1 MNLEHLNSTPARWY
15 TLLGLLL
22 VPLLVAGGFLL
33 AGVNADAR
41 THTVKAA
48 VVNLDDPI
56 TLNGQY
62 TPLGRQLTAN
72 LVDSNRQEN
81 LTWVLESESNAR
93 SGLATGTYAA
103 MVVIP
108 RNFSAAATSFSKAAD
123 QAEQATIEV
132 STSPV
137 AGVADATLG
146 KLVASEAAVTLN
158 QTLTESYLKQIY
170 IGFND
175 TGKQFATLAD
185 ASGQLADGTESLS
198 DGIGK
203 AADGSKQLY
212 TGASQLSSGLG
223 QLNAKTKS
231 MPKDIR
237 KLANGAAQYV
247 DGVNQ
252 LVTQSAAGQQTIIAT
267 VKQFEDGATGLSS
280 GLKSYQQSMANLG
293 SVSAVTDPAVSAAK
307 SAAAGNAPCPTFS
320 ADSTTQA
327 SMCAAFE
334 AGRNAGA
341 TIGANVGVAAGGQ
354 AAAQGLEAKVD
365 GSSILSGA
373 GQLAGGLTQ
382 FRQGLEAAATDKATI
397 AQLKQLT
404 AGGKQLADG
413 TDKLAD
419 GMPALADGI
428 SKLADG
434 SAQLATGIDK
444 FGAGLIDAHTG
455 ATKLADGM
463 RKMADGIAEGKDKI
477 PSFSSSDRE
486 NLSTV
491 VAAPIDT
498 SDLNGLA
505 NPDLGWIS
513 LVLILSLWLG
523 ALAIYAVVKAIGAGL
538 LSSSE
543 PTALLIGRSLLPG
556 AVVIAV
562 QAVLVAGLGQFG
574 LDLSLQK
581 WLAVAGVLVIA
592 GLTFVVINH
601 ALVAWL
607 GGVGRVVS
615 VAFAV
620 LTAAAALVGSAPGV
634 FAALRPFSPLTP
646 ALDAVRAI
654 VTESSGAVTSTLT
667 LVGWLLMGI
676 LASSIAVARRRTTTL
691 SAVLA
696 AG

>member
-48 VVNLDDPI
+48 IVNLDDPVTI
-56 TLNGQY
+56 NGQY

-72 LVDSNRQEN
+72 LVDSQRQEN
-81 LTWVLESESNAR
+81 LTWVLESETNAR
-93 SGLATGTYAA
+93 TGLATGTYAA

-108 RNFSAAATSFSKAAD
+108 QNFSAAATSFSKDAD

-185 ASGQLADGTESLS
+185 ASGQLADGAGKLS

-203 AADGSKQLY
+203 AADGSQQLY
-212 TGASQLSSGLG
+212 TGASKLSTGLG
-223 QLNAKTKS
+223 TYAK
-231 MPKDIR
+231 
-237 KLANGAAQYV
+237 
-247 DGVNQ
+247 GVGQ
-252 LVTQSAAGQQTIIAT
+252 LVDKSQSSQK
-267 VKQFEDGATGLSS
+267 VL
-280 GLKSYQQSMANLG
+280 
-293 SVSAVTDPAVSAAK
+293 AK
-307 SAAAGNAPCPTFS
+307 
-320 ADSTTQA
+320 
-327 SMCAAFE
+327 
-334 AGRNAGA
+334 
-341 TIGANVGVAAGGQ
+341 NVA
-354 AAAQGLEAKVD
+354 
-365 GSSILSGA
+365 
-373 GQLAGGLTQ
+373 
-382 FRQGLEAAATDKATI
+382 
-397 AQLKQLT
+397 
-404 AGGKQLADG
+404 
-413 TDKLAD
+413 KLAD
-419 GMPALADGI
+419 GASDISGGLNTYQSSLEKNANDASDGAKSITQLLTALGQGQVSPDVVVGAIKQACGIDTDPSKLGTDGPVCVASLTASSRALAGAAAGLDQKDPQTGQ
-428 SKLADG
+428 SLKSGTAALAGGVGQLSSALTKASNDKKTAAQLKKLKSGGQQLATG
-434 SAQLATGIDK
+434 AAQLATGIDT

-455 ATKLADGM
+455 SAKLADGM

-523 ALAIYAVVKAIGAGL
+523 ALAIYSVVKAIGAGL

-543 PTALLIGRSLLPG
+543 PTAMLIGRSLLPG
-556 AVVIAV
+556 AVVITV

-574 LDLSLQK
+574 LDLPLQK
-581 WLAVAGVLVIA
+581 WLGVAGVLVIA

-667 LVGWLLMGI
+667 LVGWLLMGV

>member
-48 VVNLDDPI
+48 VVNLDDPV
-56 TLNGQY
+56 TLDGQY

-81 LTWVLESESNAR
+81 LTWVLESETNAR
-93 SGLATGTYAA
+93 TGLATGTYAA

-108 RNFSAAATSFSKAAD
+108 QNFSAAATSFSKDAD

-137 AGVADATLG
+137 SGVADATLG

-185 ASGQLADGTESLS
+185 ASGQLADGTEALS

-203 AADGSKQLY
+203 AADGSQQLY

-237 KLANGAAQYV
+237 KLANGAAKYV
-247 DGVNQ
+247 DGVDQ
-252 LVTQSAAGQQTIIAT
+252 LVEGSAKGQQAIIAT
-267 VKQFEDGATGLSS
+267 VKQFEDGSAGMGTQFGNFASNSQLVQGAAAAAEQAATQVPCPDFGDPSTQAAMCTAFQA
-280 GLKSYQQSMANLG
+280 GLKG
-293 SVSAVTDPAVSAAK
+293 
-307 SAAAGNAPCPTFS
+307 
-320 ADSTTQA
+320 
-327 SMCAAFE
+327 
-334 AGRNAGA
+334 GA
-341 TIGANVGVAAGGQ
+341 QVGANVGVGAAGQ
-354 AAAQGLEAKVD
+354 AAEQGVK
-365 GSSILSGA
+365 
-373 GQLAGGLTQ
+373 QFTGGLTQ
-382 FRQGLEAAATDKATI
+382 FRQGLEAAASDKATI

-419 GMPALADGI
+419 GIPALADGI
-428 SKLADG
+428 SKLAGG
-434 SAQLATGIDK
+434 SAQLATGIDT

-455 ATKLADGM
+455 STKLADGM

-538 LSSSE
+538 LSSSD

-556 AVVIAV
+556 AVVITV
-562 QAVLVAGLGQFG
+562 QALLVAGLGQFG
-574 LDLSLQK
+574 LDLSVQK

-615 VAFAV
+615 VTFAV

-667 LVGWLLMGI
+667 LVGWLLMGV

>member
-48 VVNLDDPI
+48 VVNLDDPVTI
-56 TLNGQY
+56 NGQY

-72 LVDSNRQEN
+72 LVDSKRQEN
-81 LTWVLESESNAR
+81 LTWVLESETNAR
-93 SGLATGTYAA
+93 AGLATGTYAA

-108 RNFSAAATSFSKAAD
+108 QNFSAAATSFSKDAD

-146 KLVASEAAVTLN
+146 KLVASEAAITLN

-185 ASGQLADGTESLS
+185 ASGQLADGAGKLS

-203 AADGSKQLY
+203 AADGSQQLY

-223 QLNAKTKS
+223 TYVSGVGQLVDKSQSSQKVLAKNVAKLADGASGISGGLNTYQSTLEKNAK
-231 MPKDIR
+231 D
-237 KLANGAAQYV
+237 AADGAEGITALLKALGQGADV
-247 DGVNQ
+247 SAQ
-252 LVTQSAAGQQTIIAT
+252 LVGAIKQACRIDTPPADLGTDGPICVASLTASSQALAG
-267 VKQFEDGATGLSS
+267 
-280 GLKSYQQSMANLG
+280 
-293 SVSAVTDPAVSAAK
+293 
-307 SAAAGNAPCPTFS
+307 AAAGLDQKDPQTGQS
-320 ADSTTQA
+320 LKSGT
-327 SMCAAFE
+327 AA
-334 AGRNAGA
+334 
-341 TIGANVGVAAGGQ
+341 
-354 AAAQGLEAKVD
+354 
-365 GSSILSGA
+365 
-373 GQLAGGLTQ
+373 LAGGVGQLSSALTK
-382 FRQGLEAAATDKATI
+382 ASNDKKTA
-397 AQLKQLT
+397 AQLKRLKS
-404 AGGKQLADG
+404 GGKQLATG
-413 TDKLAD
+413 A
-419 GMPALADGI
+419 
-428 SKLADG
+428 
-434 SAQLATGIDK
+434 AQLATGIDK

-455 ATKLADGM
+455 STKLADGM

-556 AVVIAV
+556 AVVISV

-581 WLAVAGVLVIA
+581 WFAVAGVLVIA

-607 GGVGRVVS
+607 GGVGRVIS

-620 LTAAAALVGSAPGV
+620 LTAAAALIGSAPGV

-667 LVGWLLMGI
+667 LVGWLLMGL

>member
-48 VVNLDDPI
+48 VVNLDDPVTI
-56 TLNGQY
+56 NGQY

-72 LVDSNRQEN
+72 LVDSDRQEN
-81 LTWVLESESNAR
+81 LTWVLESETNAR
-93 SGLATGTYAA
+93 TGLATGTYAA

-108 RNFSAAATSFSKAAD
+108 QNFSAAATSFSKDAD

-146 KLVASEAAVTLN
+146 KLVASEAAITLN

-185 ASGQLADGTESLS
+185 ASGQLADGTEALS

-203 AADGSKQLY
+203 AADGGKQLY
-212 TGASQLSSGLG
+212 TGASQLSDGLG
-223 QLNAKTKS
+223 QLAAKTKS
-231 MPKDIR
+231 MPKDVR

-247 DGVNQ
+247 DGVDQ
-252 LVTQSAAGQQTIIAT
+252 LVAGSAQGQQTIIAT
-267 VKQFEDGATGLSS
+267 VKQFEDGAAGMGAQFGNFTSNSQLVQGATAAAEQAATQVPCPDFGDPSTQAAMCQAFQA
-280 GLKSYQQSMANLG
+280 GLKGGAQ
-293 SVSAVTDPAVSAAK
+293 V
-307 SAAAGNAPCPTFS
+307 
-320 ADSTTQA
+320 
-327 SMCAAFE
+327 
-334 AGRNAGA
+334 GA
-341 TIGANVGVAAGGQ
+341 TVGVGAAGQ
-354 AAAQGLEAKVD
+354 AAEQGVT
-365 GSSILSGA
+365 
-373 GQLAGGLTQ
+373 QFTGGLTQ
-382 FRQGLEAAATDKATI
+382 FRQGLEAAATDKDTI

-419 GMPALADGI
+419 GIPALTDGI

-434 SAQLATGIDK
+434 SAQLATGIDT

-455 ATKLADGM
+455 STKLADGM
-463 RKMADGIAEGKDKI
+463 RTMADGIAEGKDKI

-513 LVLILSLWLG
+513 LILVLSLWLG
-523 ALAIYAVVKAIGAGL
+523 ALAFYAVVKAVGAGL

-543 PTALLIGRSLLPG
+543 PTALLIARSLLPG

-581 WLAVAGVLVIA
+581 WFAVAGVLVIA

-607 GGVGRVVS
+607 DGIGRVVS
-615 VAFAV
+615 VVFAV
-620 LTAAAALVGSAPGV
+620 LTAAAALVGSAPGL

-667 LVGWLLMGI
+667 LVGWLLMGV

>member
-1 MNLEHLNSTPARWY
+1 MNLEHVNSTPARWY

-22 VPLLVAGGFLL
+22 VPILVAGGFLL

-41 THTVKAA
+41 THTVRAA
-48 VVNLDDPI
+48 VVNLDDPVTI
-56 TLNGQY
+56 DGQY

-72 LVDSNRQEN
+72 LVDSDRQEN
-81 LTWVLESESNAR
+81 LTWVLESEANAR
-93 SGLATGTYAA
+93 AGLTTGSYAA

-108 RNFSAAATSFSKAAD
+108 QNFSAAATSFSKDAD
-123 QAEQATIEV
+123 EAEQATIEV
-132 STSPV
+132 TTSPV

-146 KLVASEAAVTLN
+146 KLVANEAAVTLN

-175 TGKQFATLAD
+175 LGTQFTTLAD
-185 ASGQLADGTESLS
+185 GADQLADGSEKLA
-198 DGIGK
+198 DGIGQ
-203 AADGSKQLY
+203 AADGSKRLY
-212 TGASQLSSGLG
+212 TGASQLADGLG
-223 QLNAKTKS
+223 QVASKTKS
-231 MPKDIR
+231 MPKDVR

-247 DGVNQ
+247 DGVDQ
-252 LVTQSAAGQQTIIAT
+252 LVAGSITGQQTIIST
-267 VKQFEDGATGLSS
+267 VKQFEDGAAGMGSQFGHFTSNTQLVQGATSAAQQAATQVPCPDFGDPATQAAMCEAFKA
-280 GLKSYQQSMANLG
+280 GLKGGAQ
-293 SVSAVTDPAVSAAK
+293 V
-307 SAAAGNAPCPTFS
+307 
-320 ADSTTQA
+320 
-327 SMCAAFE
+327 
-334 AGRNAGA
+334 GA
-341 TIGANVGVAAGGQ
+341 TVGVGAAGQ
-354 AAAQGLEAKVD
+354 AAEQGVT
-365 GSSILSGA
+365 
-373 GQLAGGLTQ
+373 QFTGGLTQ
-382 FRQGLEAAATDKATI
+382 FRQGLQAAASDKDTA

-419 GMPALADGI
+419 GLPALVSGI

-434 SAQLATGIDK
+434 SDQLATGVEQL
-444 FGAGLIDAHTG
+444 GEGLTEAHTG
-455 ATKLADGM
+455 STKLADGM
-463 RKMADGIAEGKDKI
+463 RTFADGVAEGKDKL
-477 PSFSSSDRE
+477 PSYSSSDRE

-505 NPDLGWIS
+505 NPDIGWIS

-543 PTALLIGRSLLPG
+543 PTAILIGRSLLPG
-556 AVVIAV
+556 AAVIAV
-562 QAVLVAGLGQFG
+562 QALVVAGLGQLG
-574 LDLSLQK
+574 LDLSAQK
-581 WLAVAGVLVIA
+581 WFAVAGVLLLA

-607 GGVGRVVS
+607 GGVGRVIS
-615 VAFAV
+615 VLFAV
-620 LTAAAALVGSAPGV
+620 LTAASALVGSAPGL

-667 LVGWLLMGI
+667 LVGWMLMAI

-691 SAVLA
+691 SAVLS

>member
-48 VVNLDDPI
+48 VVNLDDPVTI
-56 TLNGQY
+56 NGQY

-72 LVDSNRQEN
+72 LVDSKRQEN
-81 LTWVLESESNAR
+81 LTWVLESETNAR
-93 SGLATGTYAA
+93 AGLATGTYAA

-108 RNFSAAATSFSKAAD
+108 QNFSAAATSFSKDAD

-146 KLVASEAAVTLN
+146 KLVASEAAITLN

-185 ASGQLADGTESLS
+185 ASGQLADGAGKLS

-203 AADGSKQLY
+203 AADGSQQLY

-223 QLNAKTKS
+223 TYVSGVGQLVDKSQSSQKVLAKNVAKLADGASGISGGLNTYQSTLEKNAK
-231 MPKDIR
+231 D
-237 KLANGAAQYV
+237 AADGAEGITALLKALGQGADV
-247 DGVNQ
+247 SAQ
-252 LVTQSAAGQQTIIAT
+252 LVGAIKQACRIDTTPADLGTDGPICVASLTASSQALAG
-267 VKQFEDGATGLSS
+267 
-280 GLKSYQQSMANLG
+280 
-293 SVSAVTDPAVSAAK
+293 
-307 SAAAGNAPCPTFS
+307 AAAGLDQKDPQTGQS
-320 ADSTTQA
+320 LKSGT
-327 SMCAAFE
+327 AA
-334 AGRNAGA
+334 
-341 TIGANVGVAAGGQ
+341 
-354 AAAQGLEAKVD
+354 
-365 GSSILSGA
+365 
-373 GQLAGGLTQ
+373 LAGGVGQLSSALTK
-382 FRQGLEAAATDKATI
+382 ASNDKKTA
-397 AQLKQLT
+397 AQLKKLKS
-404 AGGKQLADG
+404 GGKQLATG
-413 TDKLAD
+413 A
-419 GMPALADGI
+419 
-428 SKLADG
+428 
-434 SAQLATGIDK
+434 AQLATGIDK

-455 ATKLADGM
+455 STKLADGM

-556 AVVIAV
+556 AVVISV

-581 WLAVAGVLVIA
+581 WFAVAGVLVIA

-607 GGVGRVVS
+607 GGVGRVIS

-620 LTAAAALVGSAPGV
+620 LTAAAALIGSAPGV

-667 LVGWLLMGI
+667 LVGWLLMGL

>member
-48 VVNLDDPI
+48 VVNLDDPV

-81 LTWVLESESNAR
+81 LTWVLESETNAR
-93 SGLATGTYAA
+93 TGLATGTYAA

-108 RNFSAAATSFSKAAD
+108 QKFSAAAMSFSKDAD

-212 TGASQLSSGLG
+212 TGASKLSSGLG
-223 QLNAKTKS
+223 TYADGVGQLVDKSQSSQKVLAKNVAKLADGASGISGGLITYQSTLEKNAK
-231 MPKDIR
+231 D
-237 KLANGAAQYV
+237 AAEGAASIQKLLAALQV
-247 DGVNQ
+247 PQSGVTPDLVVGAIEQACHITTDANKLGTDGPACVGSLTGASQ
-252 LVTQSAAGQQTIIAT
+252 ALAG
-267 VKQFEDGATGLSS
+267 
-280 GLKSYQQSMANLG
+280 
-293 SVSAVTDPAVSAAK
+293 
-307 SAAAGNAPCPTFS
+307 AAAGLDQKDPQTGQS
-320 ADSTTQA
+320 LKSGT
-327 SMCAAFE
+327 AAL
-334 AGRNAGA
+334 
-341 TIGANVGVAAGGQ
+341 AGGVGQ
-354 AAAQGLEAKVD
+354 LSSALTKASNDKKAAAQ
-365 GSSILSGA
+365 
-373 GQLAGGLTQ
+373 
-382 FRQGLEAAATDKATI
+382 
-397 AQLKQLT
+397 LKKLKS
-404 AGGKQLADG
+404 GGKQLATG
-413 TDKLAD
+413 A
-419 GMPALADGI
+419 
-428 SKLADG
+428 
-434 SAQLATGIDK
+434 AQLATGIDK
-444 FGAGLIDAHTG
+444 FGAGLIDAHAG
-455 ATKLADGM
+455 STKLADGM

-581 WLAVAGVLVIA
+581 WFAVAGVLVIA

-667 LVGWLLMGI
+667 LVGWLLMGV